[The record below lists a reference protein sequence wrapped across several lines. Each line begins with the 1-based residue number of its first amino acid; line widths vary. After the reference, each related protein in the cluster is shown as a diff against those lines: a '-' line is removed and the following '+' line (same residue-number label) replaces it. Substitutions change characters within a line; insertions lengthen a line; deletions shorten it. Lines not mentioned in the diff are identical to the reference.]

1 MVYPLKNEQDVPKK
15 TPLLDNQ
22 LQCLNTK
29 YNEHSI
35 TIY

>member
-1 MVYPLKNEQDVPKK
+1 MSKMYRKK

-22 LQCLNTK
+22 QCLNTK